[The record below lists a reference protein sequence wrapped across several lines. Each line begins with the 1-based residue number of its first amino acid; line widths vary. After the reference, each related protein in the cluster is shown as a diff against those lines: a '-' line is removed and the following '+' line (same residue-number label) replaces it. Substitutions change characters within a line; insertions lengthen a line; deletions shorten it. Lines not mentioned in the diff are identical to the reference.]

1 MTNQQQIK
9 KIAKRIEK
17 KYKPEK
23 IILFGSYAWGKPTKD
38 SDVDL
43 LIVKNT
49 KKNFFQRLFEVRQI
63 TDGEMPLDIL
73 VRTPSEVKK
82 RLKLGDFFYEDI
94 INKGKFIYEK
104 SKKS

>member
-1 MTNQQQIK
+1 MTTRQQIK
-9 KIAKRIEK
+9 KIAKRIEE

-49 KKNFFQRLFEVRQI
+49 NKNFFQRLFEVRQI

-73 VRTPSEVKK
+73 VRTPNEIRK
-82 RLKLGDFFYEDI
+82 RLELGDFFYEDI

>member
-1 MTNQQQIK
+1 MTIQQQIK
-9 KIAKRIEK
+9 KIAKRIEE

-43 LIVKNT
+43 LIIKNT
-49 KKNFFQRLFEVRQI
+49 EKKFFKRLFEVRQI

-82 RLKLGDFFYEDI
+82 RLELGDFFYEDI
-94 INKGKFIYEK
+94 INKGKFLYEK
-104 SKKS
+104 SKKY